1 MNPSAVIAL
10 DERAPS
16 RATLRG
22 VSSPTPDA
30 SGSPFSALIDAKLE
44 GDRETHRLRARL
56 RDLAAQVCQADERAR
71 RSLAGDLHDEAGAI
85 LTAANLT
92 IARAEFLLP
101 ANASA
106 ACADALRQARECL
119 AEVAETSHRIVEGL
133 HAPALDDGLAAALAE
148 WLASFGARA
157 GLAINLSC
165 SVEIY
170 AQRLPQGIAVALF
183 RIAQESL
190 GNVARHAHATR
201 ANVTLA
207 ADDDALT
214 LVVED
219 DGIGITPAA
228 RRKAGRFGL
237 ASMRSRCEAFG
248 GTLRV
253 AASKTGGTC
262 VRARL
267 PWTAAPRP
275 ALRAVNA

>member
-16 RATLRG
+16 RASLRG

-30 SGSPFSALIDAKLE
+30 PGSPFSALIDAKLR
-44 GDRETHRLRARL
+44 GDRENQRLRARL
-56 RDLAAQVCQADERAR
+56 RDLAAQAGAADERAR
-71 RSLAGDLHDEAGAI
+71 RHLAGDLHDEAGAI
-85 LTAANLT
+85 LTAANIA

-101 ANASA
+101 ADAPA
-106 ACADALRQARECL
+106 ACAEALRHARECL
-119 AEVAETSHRIVEGL
+119 AEVAATNHRIVEGL
-133 HAPALDDGLAAALAE
+133 HAPSLEDGLAAALAE

-157 GLAINLSC
+157 GLVVNLSC

-170 AQRLPQGIAVALF
+170 ARRLPQNLAVALF

-201 ANVTLA
+201 ANVTLT
-207 ADDDALT
+207 ADDEAVT

-228 RRKAGRFGL
+228 RRKSGRLGL
-237 ASMRSRCEAFG
+237 ASMRTRCEAFG
-248 GTLRV
+248 GALRV
-253 AASKTGGTC
+253 AASSTGGTC

-267 PWTAAPRP
+267 PLTATPRA
-275 ALRAVNA
+275 ALRAVND